1 MTKLRRYLV
10 FSPKLDEHS
19 LPKVTVF
26 SGKLVKGHYRILLII
41 LWKKKKIITENPIK
55 WRPHNK

>member
-26 SGKLVKGHYRILLII
+26 SGVSERSLQNLTYNIV
-41 LWKKKKIITENPIK
+41 KKKKN
-55 WRPHNK
+55 HN